1 LLRRWRSSDRIHF
14 PELYEG
20 LSGWNL
26 LWGANGAALRVELQ
40 DASGALVTSG
50 AAAHAPVHVVLL
62 QGAAAAG
69 RPLAPHVVRKTGKGG
84 REERLLECGAAY
96 KLSGGSCTLHG
107 LRVKTNS
114 SGAMNNEFRLG
125 CALPPGTEPRVVEA
139 VSRPFRVKAR
149 RAEAIRKHHP
159 REILLESEV
168 WRLVHIKRDSRK
180 VTQLRVL
187 LAGRIPDDELARGPN
202 VGHLVQHFT
211 EAQWPT
217 LLGIAEEQ
225 WVGEV
230 LDHIK
235 QARANSNEKAH
246 ADALRCAKAGGRV
259 GDLHH
264 HMDDDEEE
272 DEADAAPGA
281 GDFPYHIGR
290 FDTGAPFEAAA
301 SALRAGAGRYG
312 GAGSALIP
320 ADGQGVPNPVVAAAA
335 FHQLVREVSRN
346 PSLGLDLSFGREA
359 SWVEA
364 PTALHGPAGA
374 AVAAAMANA
383 VAAAAM
389 HANGHDDGSHGHGHG
404 SVEMPEG
411 LRQLSAAAERASS
424 GPLAPPPAP
433 ALMFGS
439 PPFGSPPSS
448 QGQGQLAG
456 LVATLMRQSS
466 EAAAAAPQAAGMAEL
481 AESSRDLAR
490 SISAPSDS
498 VAPGAGGATTQEE
511 LSTLLML
518 GSIVA
523 SVMRH
528 SSGETGGGDAFAGA
542 EAA

>member
-1 LLRRWRSSDRIHF
+1 MCAPPLRAPRWRSSERIHF

-26 LWGANGAALRVELQ
+26 LWGAGGAALRVELH
-40 DASGALVTSG
+40 DASGALVTTG
-50 AAAHAPVHVVLL
+50 AAANALVHVVLL

-96 KLSGGSCTLHG
+96 KLCGGVCTLLG

-125 CALPPGTEPRVVEA
+125 VALAPGTEPRVVDA

-180 VTQLRVL
+180 VTQLRAL
-187 LAGRIPDDELARGPN
+187 LSGRIPDDELARGPC

-211 EAQWPT
+211 EAQWPQ

-235 QARANSNEKAH
+235 QARANSNEKTH
-246 ADALRCAKAGGRV
+246 ADALRCAKAMGGR
-259 GDLHH
+259 GRDADL
-264 HMDDDEEE
+264 DDEEGD
-272 DEADAAPGA
+272 DEPDGDAAPGA
-281 GDFPYHIGR
+281 EFQFQIGR
-290 FDTGAPFEAAA
+290 FDTAAPYDPSAAGFRGGTGSAARYSGAV
-301 SALRAGAGRYG
+301 
-312 GAGSALIP
+312 GSALIP
-320 ADGQGVPNPVVAAAA
+320 ADGSNGHIAAVTA
-335 FHQLVREVSRN
+335 FQQMFPREVSRN
-346 PSLGLDLSFGREA
+346 PSLGLDLNFGREA
-359 SWVEA
+359 SWAEA

-374 AVAAAMANA
+374 AMAAAI
-383 VAAAAM
+383 AAI
-389 HANGHDDGSHGHGHG
+389 HANGHDDGTHGHGQ
-404 SVEMPEG
+404 SPEMPEG

-424 GPLAPPPAP
+424 GPLPATAP

-439 PPFGSPPSS
+439 PNS
-448 QGQGQLAG
+448 QGQLAG
-456 LVATLMRQSS
+456 LVSQLLNQPS
-466 EAAAAAPQAAGMAEL
+466 EGGAPNAGNAAL
-481 AESSRDLAR
+481 AESSLNLAR
-490 SISAPSDS
+490 SLSALSDS
-498 VAPGAGGATTQEE
+498 VAAGSSGASQQD

-518 GSIVA
+518 GSIMA
-523 SVMRH
+523 TAIRNPN
-528 SSGETGGGDAFAGA
+528 GEVGGGGDAEAGVVPA
-542 EAA
+542 PVAAADEMA

>member
-1 LLRRWRSSDRIHF
+1 MLRRWRSSDRIHF

-96 KLSGGSCTLHG
+96 KLSGGTCTLHG

-180 VTQLRVL
+180 VTQLRAL
-187 LAGRIPDDELARGPN
+187 LSGRIPDDELARGPC

-211 EAQWPT
+211 EVQWPQ

-235 QARANSNEKAH
+235 QARGNSNEKAH
-246 ADALRCAKAGGRV
+246 ADALRVAKAGGRI
-259 GDLHH
+259 GDMHH
-264 HMDDDEEE
+264 HMDDDEGDDEE
-272 DEADAAPGA
+272 DEADAAPGT
-281 GDFPYHIGR
+281 GEFPYHIGR
-290 FDTGAPFEAAA
+290 FDTSVPFDAAA
-301 SALRAGAGRYG
+301 SALRTGAARYG

-320 ADGQGVPNPVVAAAA
+320 AEGQGVPNPVVAAAA

-346 PSLGLDLSFGREA
+346 PSLGLDLNFGREA
-359 SWVEA
+359 SWAEA

-404 SVEMPEG
+404 LAEMPEG

-424 GPLAPPPAP
+424 GPLAPPAP
-433 ALMFGS
+433 ALAFGS
-439 PPFGSPPSS
+439 PPGS

-466 EAAAAAPQAAGMAEL
+466 EAAAAAVPQAPGMAEL

-490 SISAPSDS
+490 SISAPSDP
-498 VAPGAGGATTQEE
+498 VAPGAGGASTQEE

-523 SVMRH
+523 SVMRAG
-528 SSGETGGGDAFAGA
+528 SGETGGDGGP
-542 EAA
+542 EAASHL